1 MLEDIRSE
9 FLALEAW
16 RTTFAELVATLL
28 FVFLGAGAVVASGT
42 LTNGELTATRLVAIA
57 LAHGLAIALL
67 AFATA
72 NISGG
77 HINPAVTFA
86 ALLTK
91 KINVARGLMF
101 MVAQLIGAVVGAL
114 LLLATIPDAADTNLG
129 AHALGPGVS
138 VGMGLLMEIIVTFA
152 LVFVIFATAVD
163 RGGMGNL
170 APLAIGLTVLVDHLL
185 AVPITG
191 ASMNPARSFGPA
203 LVAGQWANHWI
214 YWVAPLLGAA
224 IAGLVYQFAFINRP
238 R

>member
-28 FVFLGAGAVVASGT
+28 FVFLGAGAVVVTGT
-42 LTNGELTATRLVAIA
+42 LTNGELTATRLVVIA

-91 KINVARGLMF
+91 KINIARGLMF

-114 LLLATIPDAADTNLG
+114 LLLAT
-129 AHALGPGVS
+129 
-138 VGMGLLMEIIVTFA
+138 
-152 LVFVIFATAVD
+152 
-163 RGGMGNL
+163 
-170 APLAIGLTVLVDHLL
+170 
-185 AVPITG
+185 
-191 ASMNPARSFGPA
+191 
-203 LVAGQWANHWI
+203 
-214 YWVAPLLGAA
+214 
-224 IAGLVYQFAFINRP
+224 
-238 R
+238 